1 METMTSSWT
10 DDRMDDLKL
19 QVDELG
25 RKMDHG
31 FAEVNRRLD
40 EGFAEVNR
48 RMDEGFRE
56 LNQRFDALQR
66 TVIMLAA
73 SMFAAMLG
81 LIAIQL

>member
-1 METMTSSWT
+1 MTSSWT

-31 FAEVNRRLD
+31 FAEVNRR
-40 EGFAEVNR
+40 
-48 RMDEGFRE
+48 MDEGFRE
-56 LNQRFDALQR
+56 LNQRFDAMQR

-81 LIAIQL
+81 LIATQL